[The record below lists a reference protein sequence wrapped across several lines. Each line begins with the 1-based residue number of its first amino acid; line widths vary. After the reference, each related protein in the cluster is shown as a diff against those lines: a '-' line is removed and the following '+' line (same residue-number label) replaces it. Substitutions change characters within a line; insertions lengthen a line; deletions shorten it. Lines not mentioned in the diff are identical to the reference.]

1 MERNAR
7 FILVSTFV
15 IITVL
20 ALLLFYR
27 WIQGPDPKDMG
38 VDTAILFD
46 GSVSGLSIGSDVRY
60 LGVPIGRVSGISL
73 SREFP
78 GRVDVK
84 FATREVLPPVSDMV
98 ALLEAQGIT
107 GLSIIELRTKSA
119 DTPGFDVPAGIIPG
133 YPSIFSQ
140 LAGSAGRIT
149 DAIESTLNRVNT
161 VLDEDT
167 AADLS
172 ATIGD
177 LRVLSANLAGAS
189 TDFDQL
195 ISSATRISA
204 ELERTLPEFRS
215 VALRLDRELL
225 PTVNAAGLAVQRATA
240 TLASTIEDNRDEVQ
254 QLLAQ
259 DVPTLI
265 GITNELAVALQEL
278 TSLLG
283 NINDQPGALLYGEQV
298 REVEIR
304 RD

>member
-7 FILVSTFV
+7 FILVSTFI
-15 IITVL
+15 IITLL

-27 WIQGPDPKDMG
+27 WIQGPDPEDMG
-38 VDTAILFD
+38 ADTAILFD

-84 FATREVLPPVSDMV
+84 FATREVLPPASDMV

-107 GLSIIELRTKSA
+107 GLSIIELRTRSA
-119 DTPGFDVPAGIIPG
+119 DTPGFDVPAGVIPG
-133 YPSIFSQ
+133 YPSVLSQ

-167 AADLS
+167 VANLS

-195 ISSATRISA
+195 MASAMRISA
-204 ELERTLPEFRS
+204 ELERTLPEFRN
-215 VALRLDRELL
+215 VAQRLDRELL
-225 PTVNAAGLAVQRATA
+225 PTVNAAGLAVQGATA
-240 TLASTIEDNRDEVQ
+240 TLASAIEDNRDDVR
-254 QLLAQ
+254 QLLAK
-259 DVPTLI
+259 DVPTLV

-278 TSLLG
+278 NSLLG

-298 REVEIR
+298 REVEIS